1 MANAQYFQWPADSR
15 QRSASL
21 VCVKTKTSNEWRV
34 TIGHRTPPCTV
45 CCAGESCGNLPV
57 RWPAQCITQPDGK
70 CWRGI
75 GSGPGLGSSSQAV
88 QWQYWCCSWKV
99 CGNPLNTWAMLYFG
113 GSKLVLLHITFW
125 ITQNHLVHNWA
136 WGLQSMFLNDR

>member
-21 VCVKTKTSNEWRV
+21 VCVKTKRSNEWWV
-34 TIGHRTPPCTV
+34 TIGHWLDPALHCVLCWWKLRES
-45 CCAGESCGNLPV
+45 AGDQHNALLSLMGNVDVVLAAVPGWAPV
-57 RWPAQCITQPDGK
+57 AKQK
-70 CWRGI
+70 
-75 GSGPGLGSSSQAV
+75 
-88 QWQYWCCSWKV
+88 QYWCCSWKM
-99 CGNPLNTWAMLYFG
+99 CGNPLNTWGRLYFG

>member
-34 TIGHRTPPCTV
+34 TIGHRTPPCALRPV
-45 CCAGESCGNLPV
+45 HCVLSWWKLRESAGDQHNALLSLMGNVDVVLAAV
-57 RWPAQCITQPDGK
+57 
-70 CWRGI
+70 
-75 GSGPGLGSSSQAV
+75 PGWAAV
-88 QWQYWCCSWKV
+88 AVLVLLRKM
-99 CGNPLNTWAMLYFG
+99 CGNPLNTWGRLYFG

-125 ITQNHLVHNWA
+125 ITQNHLVYNWA